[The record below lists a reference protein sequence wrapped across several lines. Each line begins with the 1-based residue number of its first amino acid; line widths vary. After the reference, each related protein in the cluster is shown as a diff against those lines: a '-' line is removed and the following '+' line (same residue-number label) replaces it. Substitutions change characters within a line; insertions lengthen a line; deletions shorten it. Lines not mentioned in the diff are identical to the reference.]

1 MAKSEE
7 RKRYE
12 KEWQDNFKA
21 EHGISYTTYRKR
33 LQMAELIAEYETAG
47 NPGNKGQSKKG
58 NN

>member
-12 KEWQDNFKA
+12 KAWQEKFKA
-21 EHGISYTTYRKR
+21 EHGISYTTYKKR
-33 LQMAELIAEYETAG
+33 LQIAELIADYETAG
-47 NPGNKGQSKKG
+47 NPGNTEKSTKG

>member
-12 KEWQDNFKA
+12 KAWQEKFRA

-33 LQMAELIAEYETAG
+33 LQIAELIAEYETAG
-47 NPGNKGQSKKG
+47 NPGKKGQSTKG